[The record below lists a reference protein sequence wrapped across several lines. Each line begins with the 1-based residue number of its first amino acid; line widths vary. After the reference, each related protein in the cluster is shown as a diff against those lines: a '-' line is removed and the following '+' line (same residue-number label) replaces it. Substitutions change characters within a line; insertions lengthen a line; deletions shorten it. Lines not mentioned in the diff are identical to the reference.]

1 MILLLD
7 SHALLW
13 FVSND
18 LRLSSAAKNAI
29 EDPLNRKLISIATLW
44 EITIK
49 VSIGKLILAD
59 PVALFLSRE
68 LQINKFNTLGIT
80 FDHLATLSQL
90 PFHHRDPFD
99 RLIVSQAIAESISVV
114 SADVAF
120 DTYGITR
127 IW

>member
-29 EDPLNRKLISIATLW
+29 EAPINRKLISIATLW

-59 PVALFLSRE
+59 PVDLFLSRE
-68 LQINKFNTLGIT
+68 LQINKFNMLIIT
-80 FDHLATLSQL
+80 IDQLATLSQL
-90 PFHHRDPFD
+90 PFHHR
-99 RLIVSQAIAESISVV
+99 
-114 SADVAF
+114 
-120 DTYGITR
+120 
-127 IW
+127 